1 MNHSYEFVIEEWEG
15 HITDI
20 VKSEKRILT
29 LSRSIDYLNKV
40 LA

>member
-1 MNHSYEFVIEEWEG
+1 VIEERAD

-29 LSRSIDYLNKV
+29 LSRLIDYLNKV